1 MGGDLLRRAGP
12 AGTNEFDAVIQHRRG
27 RASGIEFDV
36 CSAPTVID
44 MTLIRCS
51 DSVVLDV

>member
-1 MGGDLLRRAGP
+1 MGGDLLRHAGQ

-36 CSAPTVID
+36 CSASTVID